1 MTRADVARAAGVSP
15 ALVSYVL
22 NDGPRPVSADA
33 RARVLGAIDELGYRP
48 NRIAR
53 ALSQSRTNSIA
64 MLMPDHENPHFAEL
78 AQAVEDEAFAADQVL
93 MIGTTDN
100 DPERERSYLRSFLDR
115 QVDGLLLISAGGRP
129 DLELITRARI
139 PVVLLDRAP
148 AGTDAFST
156 VVIDNAAAAE
166 LAVNHLLGHGR
177 QHLVCLSGPP
187 HIEAVKQRE
196 EGWRRALTAAGR
208 PVPEPRSGTFS
219 REGGYRA
226 MLALLAEGVE
236 VDGIFTTSDAQGIG
250 ALRALT
256 ELGRRVPEDIS
267 VVSFDGTTA
276 GRFTQPALTSVA
288 QDVVTL
294 ARTALQTLRAQL
306 EDGPREPV
314 HRVLHPTL
322 RLGGSCGCE
331 PASGFGG

>member
-1 MTRADVARAAGVSP
+1 MGVTRADVARAAGVSP

-22 NDGPRPVSADA
+22 NDGPRPVSAEA
-33 RARVLGAIDELGYRP
+33 RARVLGAIEELGYRP

-93 MIGTTDN
+93 VIGTTDN

-115 QVDGLLLISAGGRP
+115 QVDGLLLISAGSRP

-148 AGTDAFST
+148 VGTDAFST

-196 EGWRRALTAAGR
+196 QGWRRALTAAGR
-208 PVPEPRSGTFS
+208 PVPEPRHGTFS
-219 REGGYRA
+219 REGGYRDT
-226 MLALLAEGVE
+226 LQLLAEDTE

-250 ALRALT
+250 AVRALV
-256 ELGRRVPEDIS
+256 EQGRRVPEEIA

-276 GRFTQPALTSVA
+276 GRYTQPSLTSVA
-288 QDVVTL
+288 QDVATL
-294 ARTALQTLRAQL
+294 ARTAIQTLRAQI
-306 EDGPREPV
+306 EDGPVEPV
-314 HRVLHPTL
+314 HLVLPPTL

-331 PASGFGG
+331 PDRLD